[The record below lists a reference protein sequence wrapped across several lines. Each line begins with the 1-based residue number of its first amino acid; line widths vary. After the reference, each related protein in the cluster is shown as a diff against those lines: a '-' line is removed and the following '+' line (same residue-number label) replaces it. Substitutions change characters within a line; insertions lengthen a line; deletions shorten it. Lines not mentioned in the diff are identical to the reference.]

1 MTERRTRIKHA
12 KRGKEV
18 KEGGDRSIL
27 NQFLPEFCMTFHF
40 LPYLNFMEIMQKM
53 EYWNFPFYP

>member
-18 KEGGDRSIL
+18 KEGGDPKCHVL
-27 NQFLPEFCMTFHF
+27 HTF
-40 LPYLNFMEIMQKM
+40 QVG
-53 EYWNFPFYP
+53 